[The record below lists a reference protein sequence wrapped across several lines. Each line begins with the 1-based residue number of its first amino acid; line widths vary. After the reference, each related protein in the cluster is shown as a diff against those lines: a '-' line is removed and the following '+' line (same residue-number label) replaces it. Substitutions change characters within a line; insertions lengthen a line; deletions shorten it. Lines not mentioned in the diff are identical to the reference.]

1 MQALVSVDT
10 LDVVAKGT
18 VLLNQ
23 VTFLFEG
30 QASEPNRNPRLV
42 KRAGLKPTCNLPHS
56 WSGIWS
62 NQQTLKEL
70 QYVISSITEGEQES
84 SSTNRFNKANNERLI
99 ENAKQLYKT
108 IDEYKFLNRGSC
120 VNSNDE
126 RYFFYDE

>member
-1 MQALVSVDT
+1 MFDGL
-10 LDVVAKGT
+10 KGR
-18 VLLNQ
+18 
-23 VTFLFEG
+23 G
-30 QASEPNRNPRLV
+30 SEPNRNPRLA

-70 QYVISSITEGEQES
+70 QYVINSINEAQDSPNG
-84 SSTNRFNKANNERLI
+84 FKVNNELLV

-120 VNSNDE
+120 VNNNDE